1 MNFFDRIVYNIVIVS
16 VLILIIYCCYITL
29 RLDNMWQ
36 MIIEQKKLIETQEQK
51 IQQIQILMLKK
62 IGVIS

>member
-1 MNFFDRIVYNIVIVS
+1 MNFFDKIVYNIVLVS

-29 RLDNMWQ
+29 RLDDMWQ
-36 MIIEQKKLIETQEQK
+36 TIIEQKKLIETQEQK